1 MREIVLDTET
11 TGLEPRS
18 GDRIVEIGCLELVNR
33 IATGETF
40 HHRVNPEREVPTAA
54 EAIHGISTA
63 MLAEAP
69 LFGDIAEAL
78 MAFLGESKLVI
89 HNAGFDLGFL
99 NAELERLGRAPID
112 AVRAVDTLQIARR
125 KFPGAPASLDALCK
139 RFAIDTSARTFH
151 GALLDATL
159 LADVYVELVGGRQA
173 ALGLAA
179 APAAVAPSARAPR
192 TARPPRAHAP
202 PPEELAA
209 HEAFLDRL
217 KSPIWRGG

>member
-11 TGLEPRS
+11 TGLDPRS

-33 IATGETF
+33 IATGESF
-40 HHRVNPEREVPTAA
+40 HHRVNPEREVPSAA

-69 LFGDIAEAL
+69 LFGDIAEVL

-112 AVRAVDTLQIARR
+112 AGRAIDTLQIARR
-125 KFPGAPASLDALCK
+125 KFPGAPVSLDALCK

-159 LADVYVELVGGRQA
+159 LAA
-173 ALGLAA
+173 
-179 APAAVAPSARAPR
+179 
-192 TARPPRAHAP
+192 
-202 PPEELAA
+202 
-209 HEAFLDRL
+209 
-217 KSPIWRGG
+217 